1 MISEDN
7 GFFYRGLFQYNKNTK
22 DYFQNPVLA
31 ICLTCEAE
39 KLPLFVTVE
48 MTLEKLI
55 GNASVHRTPVTAQV
69 CMTQSRQWFYLR
81 KEDFSLP
88 LSRAREYRFV
98 RLVRVYEKQKGKQ
111 EQQEQQKRTGDA
123 EGFAKANSVE
133 EISIEAMS
141 FQKSDGVSIS
151 TPVCAKWAKPG
162 VTIEYLVTV
171 ENECR
176 TPVMVHLSAEDD
188 GWKELKPQ
196 IKEVVDGWLHLDASE
211 RKTVTVSIL
220 MTDTLALGGS
230 ECFPI
235 HAKWK
240 AIGNTDE
247 KNEGDSTITLYAL
260 RELPHPC
267 VIFDPDLLTEIRQ
280 KISRADW
287 AKTAYEKAYKAA
299 EEWSYPSIDFNN
311 DYLFDTAH
319 AHYARDCAIVYQISG
334 EIRFAKKV
342 ASFLRE
348 WSSPDGYRR
357 LPRAGNQELVHDGE
371 FFKSVACAYDLIY
384 DWEGWTNEDRNNIEQ
399 TMRFYMEYMDSEICS
414 GEASNWLLAEI
425 AGAVYSAAVLGDK
438 ERMERFLYGPGGAA
452 DQLAKGVL
460 DDGWWYEASIGYN
473 LMCAGLMSELSV
485 AAAHFGMNF
494 KDIQVTPAY
503 RRTNCVAE
511 ARFDG
516 LSNDIWGENKKN
528 YRSIEMLWDSLIPFY
543 DYRGVVMG
551 INDSAEQKSNA
562 QTKAFYK
569 LDYELAY
576 RLYKKSEYAY
586 MISRLGDDERNVLF
600 GEETRPAYKLDELP
614 YEKSCYAQNAGSVVL
629 RSHKK
634 DRPIREQIQV
644 GLKYGS
650 HGGAHG
656 HYDRASMNGLMRYGR
671 SLTNPENIW
680 YSYHTFMYKFYCQTS
695 INHNMVTVDL
705 KQQEA
710 APPKQL
716 LFYAGDAIQV
726 FGVENN
732 SRWSYPP
739 YGGWPVG
746 EQKTIEERQWM
757 EGRSFPI
764 PENHPEYAVRSGFT
778 EPVITRRVTVL
789 TDDYVVNFDY
799 AKSSQPETI
808 HDFQCIYH
816 LQGLTKMDEALSLVR
831 HTEQLSEDPL
841 SSAQFIT
848 DCNWYTENQ
857 TKCGTEDRTKNNTEN
872 GTAVKFQF
880 HTEYDEKHN
889 NYWKFDWKWQNRTAY
904 NEYGTL
910 DTDLYFVPMKQE
922 DRPDLSEMFDEDAS
936 SNKRSHMQFAIACP
950 PEFALVNKRLYWKVC
965 ALMEKDTDK
974 IQETVCENENEATAS
989 AEQCASEQEIVLAE
1003 GKFGTWILGKE
1014 TVDVALDGVKK
1025 LYLKVFTE
1033 DGRQG
1038 DLYEYESL
1046 KTIFWGDPVIETTD
1060 HQKLAMAD
1068 LTYTCENTDEGCG
1081 IGKDY
1086 EGGRVTI
1093 QAEEFA
1099 KAIPAEPK
1107 DKRKWGIITLDLDGL
1122 NATRFHAVIGGDYPV
1137 GDESGKRRTV
1147 FQQQTGTSACFASV
1161 IEPHEGDA
1169 MIQSVQYAGPWSIKV
1184 TFADGREQIVS
1195 VQGIENMEESD
1206 QAKSSVR
1213 VLFAEYQNGT
1223 LIRKEETDYKNG
1235 SL

>member
-1 MISEDN
+1 MILDDN

-22 DYFQNPVLA
+22 DYFHNPVLA
-31 ICLTCEAE
+31 VCLTCEAE

-48 MTLEKLI
+48 MAIEKLI
-55 GNASVHRTPVTAQV
+55 GNASVHRTLVTAQV
-69 CMTQSRQWFYLR
+69 CMTKSRQWFYLR

-88 LSRAREYRFV
+88 LSRSREYRFV
-98 RLVRVYEKQKGKQ
+98 RQIRIYAKQNGQQAVAEECASLLFDESKVARNISDEKKCNNVL
-111 EQQEQQKRTGDA
+111 
-123 EGFAKANSVE
+123 FVE
-133 EISIEAMS
+133 TLS

-151 TPVCAKWAKPG
+151 TPVCSKWTKPG
-162 VTIEYLVTV
+162 ETIEYSVTV

-176 TPVMVHLSAEDD
+176 TPVIVHLSAEDD

-196 IKEVVDGWLHLDASE
+196 IKIADGSESGIQISDSDGGWLHLETSE
-211 RKTVTVSIL
+211 SKNVTVTIS
-220 MTDTLALGGS
+220 MTDTLAPGGC
-230 ECFPI
+230 EKFPI

-240 AIGNTDE
+240 VIGNTDE
-247 KNEGDSTITLYAL
+247 KNEGDSIITLYAM
-260 RELPHPC
+260 RKLPHPC
-267 VIFDPDLLTEIRQ
+267 VIFDDDLLNEIRQ
-280 KISRADW
+280 KIGHADW
-287 AKTAYEKAYKAA
+287 AKAAYEKAYKAS

-311 DYLFDTAH
+311 DYLFDTSH
-319 AHYARDCAIVYQISG
+319 AHHARDCAIIYQISG
-334 EIRFAKKV
+334 EIRFAQKT
-342 ASFLRE
+342 AAFLRE
-348 WSSPDGYRR
+348 WSAPDGYRR
-357 LPRAGNQELVHDGE
+357 LPRAGNKELVHDGE
-371 FFKSVACAYDLIY
+371 FFKSAACAYDLIY
-384 DWEGWTNEDRNNIEQ
+384 DWDGWTEKDRENIEQ
-399 TMRFYMEYMDSEICS
+399 TMRFYMEYIDAEICS

-425 AGAVYSAAVLGDK
+425 AGAVYSAAVLGDR

-452 DQLAKGVL
+452 DELAKGVF
-460 DDGWWYEASIGYN
+460 DDGWWHEASIGYN
-473 LMCAGLMSELSV
+473 LMCAGLMSEISV
-485 AAAHFGMNF
+485 VASHFGMNF
-494 KDIQVTPAY
+494 KDIKVTPAY

-516 LSNDIWGENKKN
+516 LSNDIWGENTKN

-576 RLYKKSEYAY
+576 RLYKKPEYAY

-600 GEETRPAYKLDELP
+600 GEEVRPTYELDELP

-716 LFYAGDAIQV
+716 LFYTGDAMQA

-746 EQKTIEERQWM
+746 KQKTIEERQWM

-764 PENHPEYAVRSGFT
+764 PEKHPEYAVRSGFT

-799 AKSSQPETI
+799 AKSSQPEI
-808 HDFQCIYH
+808 NHDFQCIYH
-816 LQGLTKMDEALSLVR
+816 LQGLTKVDDVLSIER
-831 HTEQLSEDPL
+831 HTAQLSDDPL
-841 SSAQFIT
+841 GSAQFIT
-848 DCNWYTENQ
+848 DCDWYE
-857 TKCGTEDRTKNNTEN
+857 KNNEVN
-872 GTAVKFQF
+872 KGSQAVDGIKDKAAIKFQF
-880 HTEYDEKHN
+880 HTEYAEKKN
-889 NYWKFDWKWQNRTAY
+889 NFWRYDWKWQNRTAY
-904 NEYGTL
+904 NEYGIL
-910 DTDLYFVPMKQE
+910 DTDLYFVPMKQ
-922 DRPDLSEMFDEDAS
+922 DDS
-936 SNKRSHMQFAIACP
+936 MQFAVACP

-965 ALMEKDTDK
+965 AVMEKDK
-974 IQETVCENENEATAS
+974 AS
-989 AEQCASEQEIVLAE
+989 GEQEVVLAE
-1003 GKFGTWILGKE
+1003 GKFGAWILGKE

-1046 KTIFWGDPVIETTD
+1046 KTIFWGNPVIETKNKK
-1060 HQKLAMAD
+1060 KLDMSE
-1068 LTYTCENTDEGCG
+1068 LVYVCENTDEGCG
-1081 IGKDY
+1081 VGKDY

-1093 QAEEFA
+1093 QAEEFD
-1099 KAIPAEPK
+1099 KAIPAEPR
-1107 DKRKWGIITLDLDGL
+1107 DKRKWGIITLDLEGL
-1122 NATRFHAVIGGDYPV
+1122 NAKRFHAVIGGDYPV
-1137 GDESGKRRTV
+1137 GDESEKRRTV
-1147 FQQQTGTSACFASV
+1147 FQQQTGNNACFASV

-1169 MIQSVQYAGPWSIKV
+1169 MVQSVQYAGPWSIKV
-1184 TFADGREQIVS
+1184 TLVDGREQIVS
-1195 VQGIENMEESD
+1195 VKEIENTQESD
-1206 QAKSSVR
+1206 TTKNSVR
-1213 VLFAEYQNGT
+1213 ILLEEYQKGI
-1223 LIRKEETDYKNG
+1223 LIRSEETAR
-1235 SL
+1235 

>member
-1 MISEDN
+1 M
-7 GFFYRGLFQYNKNTK
+7 
-22 DYFQNPVLA
+22 
-31 ICLTCEAE
+31 
-39 KLPLFVTVE
+39 
-48 MTLEKLI
+48 
-55 GNASVHRTPVTAQV
+55 
-69 CMTQSRQWFYLR
+69 R
-81 KEDFSLP
+81 K
-88 LSRAREYRFV
+88 
-98 RLVRVYEKQKGKQ
+98 
-111 EQQEQQKRTGDA
+111 
-123 EGFAKANSVE
+123 
-133 EISIEAMS
+133 
-141 FQKSDGVSIS
+141 
-151 TPVCAKWAKPG
+151 
-162 VTIEYLVTV
+162 
-171 ENECR
+171 
-176 TPVMVHLSAEDD
+176 
-188 GWKELKPQ
+188 
-196 IKEVVDGWLHLDASE
+196 
-211 RKTVTVSIL
+211 
-220 MTDTLALGGS
+220 
-230 ECFPI
+230 
-235 HAKWK
+235 
-240 AIGNTDE
+240 
-247 KNEGDSTITLYAL
+247 
-260 RELPHPC
+260 LPHPC
-267 VIFDPDLLTEIRQ
+267 VIFDDDLLNEIRQ

-287 AKTAYEKAYKAA
+287 AKAAYEKAYKAS
-299 EEWSYPSIDFNN
+299 EEWSYPSIDFNK
-311 DYLFDTAH
+311 DYLFDTSH
-319 AHYARDCAIVYQISG
+319 AHHARDCAIIYQISG
-334 EIRFAKKV
+334 EIRFAQKT
-342 ASFLRE
+342 AAFLRE
-348 WSSPDGYRR
+348 WSAPDGYRR

-371 FFKSVACAYDLIY
+371 FFKSAACAYDLIY
-384 DWEGWTNEDRNNIEQ
+384 DWDGWTEKDRENIEQ
-399 TMRFYMEYMDSEICS
+399 TMRFYMEYIDAEICS

-425 AGAVYSAAVLGDK
+425 AGAVYSAAALGDK

-452 DQLAKGVL
+452 DELAKGVL

-473 LMCAGLMSELSV
+473 LMCAGLMSEISV
-485 AAAHFGMNF
+485 VALHFGMNF
-494 KDIQVTPAY
+494 KDIKVTPAY

-516 LSNDIWGENKKN
+516 LSNDIWGENTKN
-528 YRSIEMLWDSLIPFY
+528 YRSIEMLWDSLITFY

-576 RLYKKSEYAY
+576 RLYKKPEYAY

-600 GEETRPAYKLDELP
+600 GEEVRPTYELDELP

-695 INHNMVTVDL
+695 ITHNMVTVDL

-710 APPKQL
+710 AQPKQL
-716 LFYAGDAIQV
+716 LFYTGDAMQA

-746 EQKTIEERQWM
+746 KQKTIEERQWM

-764 PENHPEYAVRSGFT
+764 PEKHPEYAVRSGFT

-799 AKSSQPETI
+799 AKSSQPEI
-808 HDFQCIYH
+808 NHDFQCIYH
-816 LQGLTKMDEALSLVR
+816 LQGLKKVDDALSIER
-831 HTEQLSEDPL
+831 HTAQLSDDPL
-841 SSAQFIT
+841 GSAQFIT
-848 DCNWYTENQ
+848 DCDWYE
-857 TKCGTEDRTKNNTEN
+857 TKNGVKE
-872 GTAVKFQF
+872 GSQAVDGIKDKAAIKFQF
-880 HTEYDEKHN
+880 HTEYAEKKN
-889 NYWKFDWKWQNRTAY
+889 NFWRYDWKWQNRTAY

-910 DTDLYFVPMKQE
+910 DTDLYFVSMKQ
-922 DRPDLSEMFDEDAS
+922 DDS
-936 SNKRSHMQFAIACP
+936 MQFAIACP

-965 ALMEKDTDK
+965 AVMEKDK
-974 IQETVCENENEATAS
+974 AS
-989 AEQCASEQEIVLAE
+989 GEQEVVLEE
-1003 GKFGTWILGKE
+1003 GKFGAWILGKE

-1068 LTYTCENTDEGCG
+1068 LAYTCENTDEGCG
-1081 IGKDY
+1081 VGKDY

-1093 QAEEFA
+1093 QAEEFD
-1099 KAIPAEPK
+1099 KAIPAEPR
-1107 DKRKWGIITLDLDGL
+1107 DKKKWGVITLDLEGL
-1122 NATRFHAVIGGDYPV
+1122 NAARFHVVIGGDYPV

-1169 MIQSVQYAGPWSIKV
+1169 MVQSVQYAGAWSIKV
-1184 TFADGREQIVS
+1184 TLADGREQIIS
-1195 VQGIENMEESD
+1195 VKGIENTQESD
-1206 QAKSSVR
+1206 TTNNSVR
-1213 VLFAEYQNGT
+1213 ILLEEYQEGT
-1223 LIRKEETDYKNG
+1223 LIRSEETAR
-1235 SL
+1235 

>member
-1 MISEDN
+1 MISCDN

-22 DYFQNPVLA
+22 DYFSNPVLA
-31 ICLTCEAE
+31 VCLTCEAE
-39 KLPLFVTVE
+39 KLPLFVNVE

-55 GNASVHRTPVTAQV
+55 GNASVHHIPVTAQV

-88 LSRAREYRFV
+88 ISRSREYRFV
-98 RLVRVYEKQKGKQ
+98 RQIRIYAKQDGQQTIAEECACVLFDESKSTINISDEKKCNNVL
-111 EQQEQQKRTGDA
+111 
-123 EGFAKANSVE
+123 FVE
-133 EISIEAMS
+133 ALS

-151 TPVCAKWAKPG
+151 TPVCSKWTKPDEMISY
-162 VTIEYLVTV
+162 VVTV
-171 ENECR
+171 KNECR

-196 IKEVVDGWLHLDASE
+196 ISDSDCGWLHLEVSE
-211 RKTVTVSIL
+211 SKNVTVTIS
-220 MTDTLALGGS
+220 MTDTLAPGGC
-230 ECFPI
+230 EKFPI

-240 AIGNTDE
+240 VIGNTDE
-247 KNEGDSTITLYAL
+247 KNEGDSTITLYVM
-260 RELPHPC
+260 RKLPHPC
-267 VIFDPDLLTEIRQ
+267 VIFDNDILNEIRQ
-280 KISRADW
+280 KIGHADW
-287 AKTAYEKAYKAA
+287 AKAAYEKAYKAS

-311 DYLFDTAH
+311 DYLFDTSH
-319 AHYARDCAIVYQISG
+319 AHHARDCAIIYQISG
-334 EIRFAKKV
+334 EIRFAQKT
-342 ASFLRE
+342 AAFLRE
-348 WSSPDGYRR
+348 WSAPDGYRR
-357 LPRAGNQELVHDGE
+357 LPRVGNQELVHDGE
-371 FFKSVACAYDLIY
+371 FFKSAACAYDLIY
-384 DWEGWTNEDRNNIEQ
+384 DWDGWTEKDRENIEQ
-399 TMRFYMEYMDSEICS
+399 TMRFYMEYIDAEICS

-452 DQLAKGVL
+452 DELAKGVL

-485 AAAHFGMNF
+485 AASHFGMNF
-494 KDIQVTPAY
+494 KDIKVAPAY

-511 ARFDG
+511 ARLDG
-516 LSNDIWGENKKN
+516 LSNDIWGENEKN

-576 RLYKKSEYAY
+576 RLYKKPEYAY

-600 GEETRPAYKLDELP
+600 GEEMRPAYELDELP

-716 LFYAGDAIQV
+716 LFYAGDAMQA

-746 EQKTIEERQWM
+746 KQKTIEERQWM

-764 PENHPEYAVRSGFT
+764 PEKHPEYAVRSGFT

-799 AKSSQPETI
+799 AKSSQPEI
-808 HDFQCIYH
+808 NHDFQCIYH
-816 LQGLTKMDEALSLVR
+816 LQGLTKVDDALSIER
-831 HTEQLSEDPL
+831 HTAQLSDDPL
-841 SSAQFIT
+841 GSAQFIT
-848 DCNWYTENQ
+848 DCDWYE
-857 TKCGTEDRTKNNTEN
+857 KNNEVN
-872 GTAVKFQF
+872 KGSQAVDGIKDKAAVKFQF
-880 HTEYDEKHN
+880 HTEYAEKKN
-889 NYWKFDWKWQNRTAY
+889 NFWRYDWKWQNRTAY

-910 DTDLYFVPMKQE
+910 DTDLYFVPMNQ
-922 DRPDLSEMFDEDAS
+922 DDS
-936 SNKRSHMQFAIACP
+936 MQFAVACP

-965 ALMEKDTDK
+965 AVMKKDK
-974 IQETVCENENEATAS
+974 AS
-989 AEQCASEQEIVLAE
+989 GEPEVVLAE
-1003 GKFGTWILGKE
+1003 GKFGAWILGKE

-1033 DGRQG
+1033 DGCQG

-1046 KTIFWGDPVIETTD
+1046 KTIFWGDPVIETAD
-1060 HQKLAMAD
+1060 HQKLAVAD
-1068 LTYTCENTDEGCG
+1068 LAYLCENTDEGCG
-1081 IGKDY
+1081 VGKDY

-1093 QAEEFA
+1093 QAEAFD

-1107 DKRKWGIITLDLDGL
+1107 DKRKWGIITLDLEGL
-1122 NATRFHAVIGGDYPV
+1122 NATNFHAVIGGEYPV
-1137 GDESGKRRTV
+1137 GDESGKRRTI

-1169 MIQSVQYAGPWSIKV
+1169 MVQSVQYAGPWSIKV
-1184 TFADGREQIVS
+1184 TLADGREQIIS
-1195 VQGIENMEESD
+1195 VKGIENAQESD
-1206 QAKSSVR
+1206 MTKNSVQI
-1213 VLFAEYQNGT
+1213 LLEEYQKGT
-1223 LIRKEETDYKNG
+1223 LIRSEETA
-1235 SL
+1235 

>member
-1 MISEDN
+1 MISWKAYQRKESLGEIVFRKNDQSADCLTSKN
-7 GFFYRGLFQYNKNTK
+7 GFFYNGLFQYNENTE
-22 DYFQNPVLA
+22 DYFHNSVLA
-31 ICLTCEAE
+31 VCLEGKKE
-39 KLPLFVTVE
+39 KLPLFVQVE
-48 MTLEKLI
+48 LTLEKLV
-55 GNASVHRTPVTAQV
+55 GNSDVHCIPVTASV
-69 CMTQSRQWFYLR
+69 CMTQRIQWFYLR
-81 KEDFSLP
+81 KEDFLLP

-98 RLVRVYEKQKGKQ
+98 RQIRFSTEKEKVCCDKIALSN
-111 EQQEQQKRTGDA
+111 EIE
-123 EGFAKANSVE
+123 FSVKE
-133 EISIEAMS
+133 LY
-141 FQKSDGVSIS
+141 FQKSDGVRLS
-151 TPVCAKWAKPG
+151 TPVCSKWCESGEVLSYP
-162 VTIEYLVTV
+162 IDV
-171 ENECR
+171 ENESR
-176 TPVMVHLSAEDD
+176 QPVMVHLFAEDD
-188 GWKELKPQ
+188 GWKELSPRFQKIQ
-196 IKEVVDGWLHLDASE
+196 LQNLESQCLGKDCWLSLKENEAA
-211 RKTVTVSIL
+211 TVLVTIPMS
-220 MTDTLALGGS
+220 DTLAPGGS
-230 ECFPI
+230 EKFHI
-235 HAKWK
+235 HANWSSCESGSEFGTESKT
-240 AIGNTDE
+240 AMPF
-247 KNEGDSTITLYAL
+247 TLYAL
-260 RELPHPC
+260 RKLSHPC
-267 VIFDPDLLTEIRQ
+267 VIFDKALLEQIRK
-280 KISRADW
+280 KIQHANW
-287 AKTAYEKAYKAA
+287 AKSAYDKAYAAA
-299 EEWSYPSIDFNN
+299 EEWTYPSIDKKN

-319 AHYARDCAIVYQISG
+319 AHHARDCAIVYQISG
-334 EIRFAKKV
+334 EIRFAEKV
-342 ASFLRE
+342 AAFLRE
-348 WSSPDGYRR
+348 WGSLDGYRR

-371 FFKSVACAYDLIY
+371 FFKSAATAYDLIY
-384 DWEGWTNEDRNNIEQ
+384 DWAGWTAIDQENIEA
-399 TMRFYMEYMDSEICS
+399 TMRFYMEYIDAEICS

-425 AGAVYSAAVLGDK
+425 AGAVYCAAVLGDK
-438 ERMERFLYGPGGAA
+438 ERMERFLYGPGGAS

-473 LMCAGLMSELSV
+473 LMCAGLMSELAL

-494 KDIQVTPAY
+494 KDIRVSPAY
-503 RRTNCVAE
+503 RRTNCVE
-511 ARFDG
+511 GARFDG
-516 LSNDIWGENKKN
+516 LSNDIWGENTKN

-576 RLYKKSEYAY
+576 RLYKKPEYAY

-600 GEETRPAYKLDELP
+600 GEEMRPAYELDELP

-680 YSYHTFMYKFYCQTS
+680 YSYHTFMYKFYCQMS

-710 APPKQL
+710 ALPKQL
-716 LFYAGDAIQV
+716 LFYAGDAMQA

-746 EQKTIEERQWM
+746 KQKTIEERQWM

-764 PENHPEYAVRSGFT
+764 PEKHPEYAVRSGFT
-778 EPVITRRVTVL
+778 EPVITRRVTIL

-799 AKSSQPETI
+799 AKSSQPEI
-808 HDFQCIYH
+808 NHDFQCIYH
-816 LQGLTKMDEALSLVR
+816 LQGLTKVDDALSIER
-831 HTEQLSEDPL
+831 HTAQLSDDPL
-841 SSAQFIT
+841 GSAQFIT
-848 DCNWYTENQ
+848 DCDWYE
-857 TKCGTEDRTKNNTEN
+857 TKNVVNE
-872 GTAVKFQF
+872 GSQAVDGIKDKAAVKFQF
-880 HTEYDEKHN
+880 HTEYAEKKN
-889 NYWKFDWKWQNRTAY
+889 NFWRYDWKWQNRTAY

-910 DTDLYFVPMKQE
+910 DTDLYFVPMKQ
-922 DRPDLSEMFDEDAS
+922 DDS
-936 SNKRSHMQFAIACP
+936 MQFVVACP

-965 ALMEKDTDK
+965 AVMEKDK
-974 IQETVCENENEATAS
+974 AS
-989 AEQCASEQEIVLAE
+989 GEQEVVLAE
-1003 GKFGTWILGKE
+1003 GKFGAWILGKE
-1014 TVDVALDGVKK
+1014 TVDVELDGVKK

-1046 KTIFWGDPVIETTD
+1046 KTIFWGDPVIETAD

-1068 LTYTCENTDEGCG
+1068 LAYLCENTDEGCG
-1081 IGKDY
+1081 VGKDY

-1093 QAEEFA
+1093 QAEAFD

-1107 DKRKWGIITLDLDGL
+1107 DKRKWGIITLDLEGL
-1122 NATRFHAVIGGDYPV
+1122 NATNFHAVIGGDYPV
-1137 GDESGKRRTV
+1137 GDESGKRRTI

-1169 MIQSVQYAGPWSIKV
+1169 MVQSVQYAGPWSIKV
-1184 TFADGREQIVS
+1184 TLADGREQIIS
-1195 VQGIENMEESD
+1195 VKGIENTQESD
-1206 QAKSSVR
+1206 TTKNNVR
-1213 VLFAEYQNGT
+1213 ILLEEYQKGT
-1223 LIRKEETDYKNG
+1223 LIRSEETAG
-1235 SL
+1235 

>member
-22 DYFQNPVLA
+22 DYFHNPVLA
-31 ICLTCEAE
+31 VCLTCEEE

-55 GNASVHRTPVTAQV
+55 GNASVHRTLVTAQV

-98 RLVRVYEKQKGKQ
+98 RQVRVYEKQKGKQ
-111 EQQEQQKRTGDA
+111 EQQEQQKRTEEA
-123 EGFAKANSVE
+123 EGFAKANSVEEISIE

-162 VTIEYLVTV
+162 ETIEYSVAV
-171 ENECR
+171 ENERR

-196 IKEVVDGWLHLDASE
+196 IEVADSTDGQESRMQNVNFDGWLHLDASE

-240 AIGNTDE
+240 VIGNTDE

-267 VIFDPDLLTEIRQ
+267 VIFDQDLLEEIRR

-299 EEWSYPSIDFNN
+299 EEWSYPSIDLNN

-319 AHYARDCAIVYQISG
+319 AHHARDCAIVYQISG
-334 EIRFAKKV
+334 ETRFAEKV

-348 WSSPDGYRR
+348 WSAPDGYRR

-371 FFKSVACAYDLIY
+371 FFKSAACAYDLIY
-384 DWEGWTNEDRNNIEQ
+384 DWAGWTDEDRNNIEQ

-516 LSNDIWGENKKN
+516 LSNDIWGENEKN
-528 YRSIEMLWDSLIPFY
+528 YRSIEMLWDSLVPFY

-576 RLYKKSEYAY
+576 RLYKKPEYAY

-600 GEETRPAYKLDELP
+600 GEETRPVYELDELP

-671 SLTNPENIW
+671 SLTNPENVW

-716 LFYAGDAIQV
+716 LFYAGDAIQA
-726 FGVENN
+726 FAVENN

-764 PENHPEYAVRSGFT
+764 SKEHPEYAVRSGFT

-799 AKSSQPETI
+799 AKSSQPEAV

-816 LQGLTKMDEALSLVR
+816 LQGLTKMDDALSLVR
-831 HTEQLSEDPL
+831 HTAQLSEDPL

-848 DCNWYTENQ
+848 DCDWYTENQ
-857 TKCGTEDRTKNNTEN
+857 TKCGVEN
-872 GTAVKFQF
+872 GTENSSAVKFRF

-910 DTDLYFVPMKQE
+910 DTDLYFVPMKQ
-922 DRPDLSEMFDEDAS
+922 DGD
-936 SNKRSHMQFAIACP
+936 MQFAVACP

-965 ALMEKDTDK
+965 ALMENGEDQV
-974 IQETVCENENEATAS
+974 QEVT
-989 AEQCASEQEIVLAE
+989 LAE
-1003 GKFGTWILGKE
+1003 GKFGAWILGKE

-1033 DGRQG
+1033 DGLQG

-1081 IGKDY
+1081 IGTDY

-1107 DKRKWGIITLDLDGL
+1107 DKSKWGIIALDLDGL

-1184 TFADGREQIVS
+1184 TLADGREQIVS
-1195 VQGIENMEESD
+1195 VQGIENMKESASTKND
-1206 QAKSSVR
+1206 TQIRNNTQIKSSVR
-1213 VLFAEYQNGT
+1213 VLLEEYQNGT

>member
-1 MISEDN
+1 MILDDN

-22 DYFQNPVLA
+22 DYFHNPVLA
-31 ICLTCEAE
+31 VCLTCEAE

-48 MTLEKLI
+48 MAIEKLI
-55 GNASVHRTPVTAQV
+55 GNASVHRTLVTAQV
-69 CMTQSRQWFYLR
+69 CMTKSRQWFYLR

-88 LSRAREYRFV
+88 LSRSREYRFV
-98 RLVRVYEKQKGKQ
+98 RQIRIYAKQNGQQAVAEECASLLFDESKVARNISDEKKCNNVL
-111 EQQEQQKRTGDA
+111 
-123 EGFAKANSVE
+123 FVE
-133 EISIEAMS
+133 TLS

-151 TPVCAKWAKPG
+151 TPVCSKWTKPG
-162 VTIEYLVTV
+162 ETIEYSVTV

-176 TPVMVHLSAEDD
+176 TPVIVHLSAEDD

-196 IKEVVDGWLHLDASE
+196 IKIADGSESGIQISDSDGGWLHLETSE
-211 RKTVTVSIL
+211 SKNVTVTIS
-220 MTDTLALGGS
+220 MTDTLAPGGC
-230 ECFPI
+230 EKFPI

-240 AIGNTDE
+240 VIGNTDE
-247 KNEGDSTITLYAL
+247 KNEGDSIITLYAM
-260 RELPHPC
+260 RKLPHPC
-267 VIFDPDLLTEIRQ
+267 VIFDDDLLNEIRQ
-280 KISRADW
+280 KIGHADW
-287 AKTAYEKAYKAA
+287 AKAAYEKAYKAS

-311 DYLFDTAH
+311 DYLFDTSH
-319 AHYARDCAIVYQISG
+319 AHHARDCAIIYQISG
-334 EIRFAKKV
+334 EIRFAQKT
-342 ASFLRE
+342 AAFLRE
-348 WSSPDGYRR
+348 WSAPDGYRR

-371 FFKSVACAYDLIY
+371 FFKSAACAYDLIY
-384 DWEGWTNEDRNNIEQ
+384 DWDGWTEKDRENIEQ
-399 TMRFYMEYMDSEICS
+399 TMRFYMEYIDAEICS

-425 AGAVYSAAVLGDK
+425 AGAVYSAAVLGDR

-452 DQLAKGVL
+452 DELAKGVF
-460 DDGWWYEASIGYN
+460 DDGWWHEASIGYN
-473 LMCAGLMSELSV
+473 LMCAGLMSEISV
-485 AAAHFGMNF
+485 VASHFGMNF
-494 KDIQVTPAY
+494 KDIKVTPAY

-516 LSNDIWGENKKN
+516 LSNDIWGENTKN

-576 RLYKKSEYAY
+576 RLYKKPEYAY

-600 GEETRPAYKLDELP
+600 GEEVRHTYELEELP

-716 LFYAGDAIQV
+716 LFYTGDAMQA

-746 EQKTIEERQWM
+746 KQKTIEERQWM

-764 PENHPEYAVRSGFT
+764 PEKHPEYAVRSGFT

-799 AKSSQPETI
+799 AKSSQPEI
-808 HDFQCIYH
+808 NHDFQCIYH
-816 LQGLTKMDEALSLVR
+816 LQGLTKVDDVLSIER
-831 HTEQLSEDPL
+831 HTAQLSDDPL
-841 SSAQFIT
+841 GSAQFIT
-848 DCNWYTENQ
+848 DCDWYE
-857 TKCGTEDRTKNNTEN
+857 KNNEVN
-872 GTAVKFQF
+872 KGSQAVDGIKDKAAIKFQF
-880 HTEYDEKHN
+880 HTEYAEKKN
-889 NYWKFDWKWQNRTAY
+889 NFWRYDWKWQNRTAY
-904 NEYGTL
+904 NEYGIL
-910 DTDLYFVPMKQE
+910 DTDLYFVPMKQ
-922 DRPDLSEMFDEDAS
+922 DDS
-936 SNKRSHMQFAIACP
+936 MQFAVACP

-965 ALMEKDTDK
+965 AVMEKDK
-974 IQETVCENENEATAS
+974 AS
-989 AEQCASEQEIVLAE
+989 GEQEVVLAE
-1003 GKFGTWILGKE
+1003 GKFGAWILGKE

-1046 KTIFWGDPVIETTD
+1046 KTIFWGNPVIETKNKK
-1060 HQKLAMAD
+1060 KLDMSE
-1068 LTYTCENTDEGCG
+1068 LVYVCENTDEGCG
-1081 IGKDY
+1081 VGKDY

-1093 QAEEFA
+1093 QAEEFD
-1099 KAIPAEPK
+1099 KAIPAEPR
-1107 DKRKWGIITLDLDGL
+1107 DKRKWGIITLDLEGL
-1122 NATRFHAVIGGDYPV
+1122 NAKRFHAVIGGDYPV
-1137 GDESGKRRTV
+1137 GDESEKRRTV
-1147 FQQQTGTSACFASV
+1147 FQQQTGNNACFASV

-1169 MIQSVQYAGPWSIKV
+1169 MVQSVQYAGPWSIKV
-1184 TFADGREQIVS
+1184 TLVDGREQIVS
-1195 VQGIENMEESD
+1195 VKGIENTQESD
-1206 QAKSSVR
+1206 ITKNSVR
-1213 VLFAEYQNGT
+1213 ILLEEYQKGI
-1223 LIRKEETDYKNG
+1223 LIRSEETAR
-1235 SL
+1235 

>member
-22 DYFQNPVLA
+22 DYFHNPVLA
-31 ICLTCEAE
+31 ICLTCEEE
-39 KLPLFVTVE
+39 KLPVFVTVE

-98 RLVRVYEKQKGKQ
+98 RQVRVYEKQKGQQK
-111 EQQEQQKRTGDA
+111 QQEQQKRIEKA
-123 EGFAKANSVE
+123 EGFAKGISVE
-133 EISIEAMS
+133 EIS

-151 TPVCAKWAKPG
+151 TPVCAKWAKSG
-162 VTIEYLVTV
+162 ETIAYSVTV

-196 IKEVVDGWLHLDASE
+196 IKEVVDGWLHLEPSE
-211 RKTVTVSIL
+211 CKTVTVSIL

-260 RELPHPC
+260 RKLPHPC
-267 VIFDPDLLTEIRQ
+267 VIFDQDLLTEIRQ

-287 AKTAYEKAYKAA
+287 AKIAYEKAYKAA
-299 EEWSYPSIDFNN
+299 EEWSYPSIDLNN

-319 AHYARDCAIVYQISG
+319 AHHARDCAIVYQISG
-334 EIRFAKKV
+334 ETRFAEKV

-348 WSSPDGYRR
+348 WSAPDGYRR

-371 FFKSVACAYDLIY
+371 FFKSAACAYDLIY
-384 DWEGWTNEDRNNIEQ
+384 DWEGWTDEDRNNIEQ

-516 LSNDIWGENKKN
+516 LSNDIWGENEKN
-528 YRSIEMLWDSLIPFY
+528 YRSIEMLWDSLVPFY

-576 RLYKKSEYAY
+576 RLYKKPEYAY

-600 GEETRPAYKLDELP
+600 GEETRPVYELEELP

-716 LFYAGDAIQV
+716 LFYAGDAIQA
-726 FGVENN
+726 FAVENN

-799 AKSSQPETI
+799 AKSSQPEAV

-816 LQGLTKMDEALSLVR
+816 LQGLTKTDEALSLVR
-831 HTEQLSEDPL
+831 HTEQLSDDPL

-848 DCNWYTENQ
+848 DCDWYIENQ
-857 TKCGTEDRTKNNTEN
+857 TKCGVENGTEN
-872 GTAVKFQF
+872 STAVKFQF

-910 DTDLYFVPMKQE
+910 DTDLYFVPMKQ
-922 DRPDLSEMFDEDAS
+922 DGD
-936 SNKRSHMQFAIACP
+936 MQFAVACP

-974 IQETVCENENEATAS
+974 IQETVCEKENEAPAS
-989 AEQCASEQEIVLAE
+989 AEQSANEQEVVLAE
-1003 GKFGTWILGKE
+1003 GKFGAWILGKE

-1033 DGRQG
+1033 DGLQG

-1046 KTIFWGDPVIETTD
+1046 KTIFWGDPVIETVD
-1060 HQKLAMAD
+1060 HQKLAMSD
-1068 LTYTCENTDEGCG
+1068 LAYTCENTDEGCG

-1107 DKRKWGIITLDLDGL
+1107 DKTKWGIITLDLDGL

-1184 TFADGREQIVS
+1184 TLADGREQIVS
-1195 VQGIENMEESD
+1195 VQGIENN
-1206 QAKSSVR
+1206 VR
-1213 VLFAEYQNGT
+1213 VLLAEYQNGT

>member
-1 MISEDN
+1 MISDDN
-7 GFFYRGLFQYNKNTK
+7 DFFYRGLFQYNKNTK
-22 DYFQNPVLA
+22 DYFHNPVLA
-31 ICLTCEAE
+31 VCLTCEAE

-55 GNASVHRTPVTAQV
+55 GNASVHHIPVTAQV

-88 LSRAREYRFV
+88 LSRSREYRFV
-98 RLVRVYEKQKGKQ
+98 RQIRIYAKQDGQQTIAEECACVLFDESKSTINISDEKKCNNVL
-111 EQQEQQKRTGDA
+111 
-123 EGFAKANSVE
+123 FVE
-133 EISIEAMS
+133 ALS
-141 FQKSDGVSIS
+141 FQKSDGISIS
-151 TPVCAKWAKPG
+151 TPVCSKWTKPG
-162 VTIEYLVTV
+162 ETIEYSVTV

-196 IKEVVDGWLHLDASE
+196 IKIADGSESGMQISDSDGGWLHLETSE
-211 RKTVTVSIL
+211 SKNVTVTIF
-220 MTDTLALGGS
+220 MTDTLAAGGC
-230 ECFPI
+230 EKFPI

-240 AIGNTDE
+240 VIGNTDE
-247 KNEGDSTITLYAL
+247 KNEGDSTITLYAM
-260 RELPHPC
+260 RKLPHPC
-267 VIFDPDLLTEIRQ
+267 VIFDDDLLNEIRQ

-287 AKTAYEKAYKAA
+287 AKAAYEKAYKAS
-299 EEWSYPSIDFNN
+299 EEWSYPSIDFNK
-311 DYLFDTAH
+311 DYLFDTSH
-319 AHYARDCAIVYQISG
+319 AHHARDCAIIYQISG
-334 EIRFAKKV
+334 EIRFAQKT
-342 ASFLRE
+342 AAFLRE
-348 WSSPDGYRR
+348 WSAPDGYRR

-371 FFKSVACAYDLIY
+371 FFKSAACAYDLIY
-384 DWEGWTNEDRNNIEQ
+384 DWDGWTEKDRENIEQ
-399 TMRFYMEYMDSEICS
+399 TMRFYMEYIDVEICS

-425 AGAVYSAAVLGDK
+425 AGAVYCAAVLGDK
-438 ERMERFLYGPGGAA
+438 ERMERFLYGPGGAS

-473 LMCAGLMSELSV
+473 LMCAGLMSELAL

-494 KDIQVTPAY
+494 KDIRVSPAY
-503 RRTNCVAE
+503 RRTNCVE
-511 ARFDG
+511 GARFDG
-516 LSNDIWGENKKN
+516 LSNDIWGENTKN
-528 YRSIEMLWDSLIPFY
+528 TRSIEMLWDSLIPFY

-551 INDSAEQKSNA
+551 INDSSEQKSNA
-562 QTKAFYK
+562 QTTAFYK

-576 RLYKKSEYAY
+576 LLYHKPEYAY

-600 GEETRPAYKLDELP
+600 GEEMRPAYELDELP

-634 DRPIREQIQV
+634 NRPIREQIQV

-716 LFYAGDAIQV
+716 LFYSGDAMQA

-746 EQKTIEERQWM
+746 KQKTIEERQWM

-799 AKSSQPETI
+799 ATSGQPEI
-808 HDFQCIYH
+808 NHDFQCIYH
-816 LQGLTKMDEALSLVR
+816 LQGLTKVDDALSIER
-831 HTEQLSEDPL
+831 HTAQLSDDPL
-841 SSAQFIT
+841 GSAQFIT
-848 DCNWYTENQ
+848 DCDWYE
-857 TKCGTEDRTKNNTEN
+857 TKNVVNE
-872 GTAVKFQF
+872 GSQAVDGIKDKAAIKFQF
-880 HTEYDEKHN
+880 HTEYAEKKN
-889 NYWKFDWKWQNRTAY
+889 NFWRYDWKWQNRTAY

-910 DTDLYFVPMKQE
+910 DTDLYFVPMKQ
-922 DRPDLSEMFDEDAS
+922 DDS
-936 SNKRSHMQFAIACP
+936 MQFVVACP

-965 ALMEKDTDK
+965 AVMEKDK
-974 IQETVCENENEATAS
+974 AS
-989 AEQCASEQEIVLAE
+989 GEQEVVLAE
-1003 GKFGTWILGKE
+1003 GKFGAWILGKE
-1014 TVDVALDGVKK
+1014 TVDVALYGVKK

-1046 KTIFWGDPVIETTD
+1046 KTIFWGDPVIETAD

-1068 LTYTCENTDEGCG
+1068 LAYLCENTDEGCG
-1081 IGKDY
+1081 VGKDY

-1093 QAEEFA
+1093 QAEAFD

-1107 DKRKWGIITLDLDGL
+1107 DKCKWGIITLDLEGL
-1122 NATRFHAVIGGDYPV
+1122 NATNFHAVIGGEYPV
-1137 GDESGKRRTV
+1137 GDESGKRRTI

-1169 MIQSVQYAGPWSIKV
+1169 MVQSVQYAGSWSIKV
-1184 TFADGREQIVS
+1184 TLADGREQIIS
-1195 VQGIENMEESD
+1195 VKGIENTQESD
-1206 QAKSSVR
+1206 TTKNNVR
-1213 VLFAEYQNGT
+1213 ILLEEYQKGT
-1223 LIRKEETDYKNG
+1223 LIRSEETAG
-1235 SL
+1235 

>member
-1 MISEDN
+1 MILDDN

-22 DYFQNPVLA
+22 DYFHNPVLA
-31 ICLTCEAE
+31 VCLTYEAE

-55 GNASVHRTPVTAQV
+55 GNASVHRTLVTAQV
-69 CMTQSRQWFYLR
+69 CMTKSRQWFYLR

-88 LSRAREYRFV
+88 LSRSREYRFV
-98 RLVRVYEKQKGKQ
+98 RQIRIYAKQDGQQTIAEECASILFDESKAAINISDEKKCNNVL
-111 EQQEQQKRTGDA
+111 
-123 EGFAKANSVE
+123 FVE
-133 EISIEAMS
+133 ALS
-141 FQKSDGVSIS
+141 FQKSDGISIS
-151 TPVCAKWAKPG
+151 TPVCSKWTKPG
-162 VTIEYLVTV
+162 ETIEYSITV

-196 IKEVVDGWLHLDASE
+196 IKIADVSESGMQISDSDGGWLHLETSE
-211 RKTVTVSIL
+211 SKNVTVTIS
-220 MTDTLALGGS
+220 MTDTLAPGGC
-230 ECFPI
+230 EKFPI

-240 AIGNTDE
+240 VIGNTDE
-247 KNEGDSTITLYAL
+247 KNEGDSTITLYAM
-260 RELPHPC
+260 RKLPHPC
-267 VIFDPDLLTEIRQ
+267 VIFDDDLLNEIRQ
-280 KISRADW
+280 KIGHADW
-287 AKTAYEKAYKAA
+287 AKAAYEKAYKAS

-311 DYLFDTAH
+311 DYLFDTSH
-319 AHYARDCAIVYQISG
+319 AHHARDCAIIYQISG
-334 EIRFAKKV
+334 ETRFAEKT

-348 WSSPDGYRR
+348 WSAPDGYRR

-371 FFKSVACAYDLIY
+371 FFKSAACAYDLIY
-384 DWEGWTNEDRNNIEQ
+384 DWDGWTEKDRENIEQ
-399 TMRFYMEYMDSEICS
+399 TMRFYMEYIDAEICS

-452 DQLAKGVL
+452 DELAKGVL

-485 AAAHFGMNF
+485 AASHFGMNF
-494 KDIQVTPAY
+494 KDIKVTPAY

-511 ARFDG
+511 ARLDG
-516 LSNDIWGENKKN
+516 LSNDIWGENTKN

-576 RLYKKSEYAY
+576 RLYKKPEYAY

-600 GEETRPAYKLDELP
+600 GEEVRPTYELDELP

-695 INHNMVTVDL
+695 ITHNMVTVDL

-716 LFYAGDAIQV
+716 LFYAGDAMQA

-746 EQKTIEERQWM
+746 KQKTIEERQWM

-764 PENHPEYAVRSGFT
+764 PEKHPEYAMRSGFT
-778 EPVITRRVTVL
+778 EPVITRRVTIL

-799 AKSSQPETI
+799 AKSSQPESN

-816 LQGLTKMDEALSLVR
+816 LQGLTKVDDALSIER
-831 HTEQLSEDPL
+831 HTAQLSDDPL
-841 SSAQFIT
+841 GSAQFIT
-848 DCNWYTENQ
+848 DCDWYETDNKRNRGSQ
-857 TKCGTEDRTKNNTEN
+857 
-872 GTAVKFQF
+872 AVDVRKDKAAIKFQF
-880 HTEYDEKHN
+880 HTEYAEKKN
-889 NYWKFDWKWQNRTAY
+889 NFWRYDWKWQNRTAY

-910 DTDLYFVPMKQE
+910 DTDLYFVPMKQ
-922 DRPDLSEMFDEDAS
+922 DD
-936 SNKRSHMQFAIACP
+936 NMQFAIACP

-965 ALMEKDTDK
+965 AVMEKDK
-974 IQETVCENENEATAS
+974 AS
-989 AEQCASEQEIVLAE
+989 GEQEVVLAE
-1003 GKFGTWILGKE
+1003 GKFGAWILGKE
-1014 TVDVALDGVKK
+1014 IVDVALDGVKK

-1038 DLYEYESL
+1038 DLYEYKSL
-1046 KTIFWGDPVIETTD
+1046 KTIFWGNPVIETKNKK
-1060 HQKLAMAD
+1060 KLDMSE
-1068 LTYTCENTDEGCG
+1068 LVYLCENTYEGRG
-1081 IGKDY
+1081 VGKDY

-1093 QAEEFA
+1093 QAEEFD

-1107 DKRKWGIITLDLDGL
+1107 DKKKWGVITLDLEGL
-1122 NATRFHAVIGGDYPV
+1122 NAARFHAVIGGDYPV

-1169 MIQSVQYAGPWSIKV
+1169 MVQSVQYAGAWSIKV
-1184 TFADGREQIVS
+1184 TLADGREQIIS
-1195 VQGIENMEESD
+1195 VKGIENTQESD
-1206 QAKSSVR
+1206 TTKNSVR
-1213 VLFAEYQNGT
+1213 ILLEEYQEGT
-1223 LIRKEETDYKNG
+1223 LIRSEETAR
-1235 SL
+1235 

>member
-1 MISEDN
+1 MISWKEYQIQENLGEIVFRKNDQSADCLTSEN
-7 GFFYRGLFQYNKNTK
+7 GFFYRGLFQYNKNTE
-22 DYFQNPVLA
+22 DYFHNPVLA
-31 ICLTCEAE
+31 VCLKCEKAR
-39 KLPLFVTVE
+39 LPLFVQVE
-48 MTLEKLI
+48 LTLEKLV
-55 GNASVHRTPVTAQV
+55 GNFDVHCIPVVAHV
-69 CMTQSRQWFYLR
+69 CMTQSVQWFYIR

-98 RLVRVYEKQKGKQ
+98 RQIRFSTEKEKVCCDKIALSN
-111 EQQEQQKRTGDA
+111 EIE
-123 EGFAKANSVE
+123 FSVKE
-133 EISIEAMS
+133 LY
-141 FQKSDGVSIS
+141 FQKSDGVSLRA
-151 TPVCAKWAKPG
+151 PVRSKMCEPG
-162 VTIEYLVTV
+162 EILSYPIEV
-171 ENECR
+171 ENESR
-176 TPVMVHLSAEDD
+176 QQVLVHLFAEDD
-188 GWKELKPQ
+188 GWKELSPRFQK
-196 IKEVVDGWLHLDASE
+196 IKLQNLESQCLGKDCWLSLKENEAA
-211 RKTVTVSIL
+211 TVLVTIPMS
-220 MTDTLALGGS
+220 DTLAPGGS
-230 ECFPI
+230 EKFHI
-235 HAKWK
+235 HANWSSCESGSEFGTESKT
-240 AIGNTDE
+240 AMPF
-247 KNEGDSTITLYAL
+247 TLYAL
-260 RELPHPC
+260 RKLSHPC
-267 VIFDPDLLTEIRQ
+267 VIFDKALLEQIRK
-280 KISRADW
+280 KIQHANW
-287 AKTAYEKAYKAA
+287 AKSAYDKAYTAA
-299 EEWSYPSIDFNN
+299 EEWTYPSIDKKN

-319 AHYARDCAIVYQISG
+319 AHHARDCAIVYQISG
-334 EIRFAKKV
+334 EIRFAEKV
-342 ASFLRE
+342 AAFLRE
-348 WSSPDGYRR
+348 WGSPDGYRR

-371 FFKSVACAYDLIY
+371 FFKSAATAYDLIY
-384 DWEGWTNEDRNNIEQ
+384 DWAGWTAIDQENIEA
-399 TMRFYMEYMDSEICS
+399 TMRFYMEYIDAEICS

-425 AGAVYSAAVLGDK
+425 AGAVYCAAVLGDK
-438 ERMERFLYGPGGAA
+438 ERMERFLYGPGGAS

-473 LMCAGLMSELSV
+473 LMCAGLMSELAL

-494 KDIQVTPAY
+494 KDIRVSPAY
-503 RRTNCVAE
+503 RRTNCVE
-511 ARFDG
+511 GARFDG
-516 LSNDIWGENKKN
+516 LSNDIWGENTKN
-528 YRSIEMLWDSLIPFY
+528 TRSIEMLWDSLIPFY

-551 INDSAEQKSNA
+551 INDSSEQKSNA
-562 QTKAFYK
+562 QTTAFYK

-576 RLYKKSEYAY
+576 LLYHKPEYAY

-600 GEETRPAYKLDELP
+600 GEEMRPAYELDELP

-634 DRPIREQIQV
+634 NRPIREQIQV

-710 APPKQL
+710 AQPKQL
-716 LFYAGDAIQV
+716 LFYSGDAMQV

-746 EQKTIEERQWM
+746 KQKTIEERQWM

-799 AKSSQPETI
+799 ATSGQPEAI

-816 LQGLTKMDEALSLVR
+816 LQGLTKVDDALSIER
-831 HTEQLSEDPL
+831 HTAQLSDDPL
-841 SSAQFIT
+841 GSAQFIT
-848 DCNWYTENQ
+848 DCDWYE
-857 TKCGTEDRTKNNTEN
+857 KNNEVN
-872 GTAVKFQF
+872 KGSQSVDGIKDKAAVKFQF
-880 HTEYDEKHN
+880 HTEYAEKKN
-889 NYWKFDWKWQNRTAY
+889 NFWRYDWKWQNRTAY

-910 DTDLYFVPMKQE
+910 DTDLYFVPMKQ
-922 DRPDLSEMFDEDAS
+922 DDS
-936 SNKRSHMQFAIACP
+936 MQFAVACP

-965 ALMEKDTDK
+965 ALMEKDK
-974 IQETVCENENEATAS
+974 AS
-989 AEQCASEQEIVLAE
+989 GEQEVVLAE
-1003 GKFGTWILGKE
+1003 GKFGAWILGKE

-1046 KTIFWGDPVIETTD
+1046 KTIFWGDPVIETAD

-1068 LTYTCENTDEGCG
+1068 LAYLCENTDEGCG
-1081 IGKDY
+1081 VGKDY

-1093 QAEEFA
+1093 QAEAFD

-1107 DKRKWGIITLDLDGL
+1107 DKRKWGIITLDLEGL
-1122 NATRFHAVIGGDYPV
+1122 NATNFHAVIGGDYPV
-1137 GDESGKRRTV
+1137 GDESGKRRTI

-1169 MIQSVQYAGPWSIKV
+1169 MVQSVQYAGPWSIKV
-1184 TFADGREQIVS
+1184 TLADGREQIIS
-1195 VQGIENMEESD
+1195 VNGIENTQESD
-1206 QAKSSVR
+1206 TTKNSVR
-1213 VLFAEYQNGT
+1213 ILLEEYQKGT
-1223 LIRKEETDYKNG
+1223 LIRSEDTLG
-1235 SL
+1235 

>member
-1 MISEDN
+1 MSFKDN
-7 GFFYRGLFQYNKNTK
+7 GFFYNGLFQYNKNTE
-22 DYFQNPVLA
+22 DYFHNPVLA
-31 ICLTCEAE
+31 VCLICDPE
-39 KLPLFVTVE
+39 KLPLFVTIE

-88 LSRAREYRFV
+88 LSRSREYRFV
-98 RLVRVYEKQKGKQ
+98 RQVRVYET
-111 EQQEQQKRTGDA
+111 QQEQQKRT
-123 EGFAKANSVE
+123 EGAAKFAKVISVE
-133 EISIEAMS
+133 AISIEAIS
-141 FQKSDGVSIS
+141 FQKSDGVSIN
-151 TPVCAKWAKPG
+151 TPVRAKWTKQG
-162 VTIEYLVTV
+162 ETIEYFVTV

-176 TPVMVHLSAEDD
+176 TPVMVYLSAEDD

-196 IKEVVDGWLHLDASE
+196 IKVIDGSESEMQISDSDGWLHLEASE
-211 RKTVTVSIL
+211 SKTVTVTIP
-220 MTDTLALGGS
+220 MTDTLAPGGS

-240 AIGNTDE
+240 VIGSTDE

-260 RELPHPC
+260 RALPHPC
-267 VIFDPDLLTEIRQ
+267 VIFDPNLLNEIRQ

-287 AKTAYEKAYKAA
+287 AKETYEKAYKAA
-299 EEWSYPSIDFNN
+299 EEWSYPSIDPKNN
-311 DYLFDTAH
+311 YLFDTSH
-319 AHYARDCAIVYQISG
+319 AHHARDCAIVYQISG
-334 EIRFAKKV
+334 ETRFAEKT

-348 WSSPDGYRR
+348 WSAPDGYRR

-371 FFKSVACAYDLIY
+371 FFKSAACAYDLIY
-384 DWEGWTNEDRNNIEQ
+384 DWAGWTDEDRNNIEQ
-399 TMRFYMEYMDSEICS
+399 TMRFYMEYIDAEICS

-516 LSNDIWGENKKN
+516 LSNDIWGENEKN
-528 YRSIEMLWDSLIPFY
+528 YRSIDMLWDSLIPFY

-551 INDSAEQKSNA
+551 VNDSAEQKSNA

-576 RLYKKSEYAY
+576 RLYKKPEYAY

-600 GEETRPAYKLDELP
+600 GEETRPAYELAELP

-716 LFYAGDAIQV
+716 LFYAGDAIQAS
-726 FGVENN
+726 GVENN

-746 EQKTIEERQWM
+746 EQKTIEERQWV

-764 PENHPEYAVRSGFT
+764 PQNHPEYAVRSGFT
-778 EPVITRRVTVL
+778 EPVVTRRVTVL

-799 AKSSQPETI
+799 AKSSQLGTV

-816 LQGLTKMDEALSLVR
+816 LQGLIKTDEVLSLVR
-831 HTEQLSEDPL
+831 HTAQLAEDPL

-848 DCNWYTENQ
+848 DCDWYEINNEGNRDSQ
-857 TKCGTEDRTKNNTEN
+857 AKCGAENRTEN

-880 HTEYDEKHN
+880 HTEYAEKKN
-889 NYWKFDWKWQNRTAY
+889 NFWRYDWKWQNRTAY

-910 DTDLYFVPMKQE
+910 DTDLYFVPMKQ
-922 DRPDLSEMFDEDAS
+922 DRD
-936 SNKRSHMQFAIACP
+936 MQFAVACP

-965 ALMEKDTDK
+965 ALMETSEDK
-974 IQETVCENENEATAS
+974 VQENVCENENEASAS
-989 AEQCASEQEIVLAE
+989 AKQLAGEQEIILAE
-1003 GKFGTWILGKE
+1003 GKFGAWILGKE
-1014 TVDVALDGVKK
+1014 TVDVDLDGVKK

-1060 HQKLAMAD
+1060 HQKLAMAN
-1068 LTYTCENTDEGCG
+1068 LTYACENTDEGCG
-1081 IGKDY
+1081 VGKDY

-1093 QAEEFA
+1093 QAEEFD

-1107 DKRKWGIITLDLDGL
+1107 DKRKWGVITLDLDGL

-1184 TFADGREQIVS
+1184 TLADGREQIVS

-1206 QAKSSVR
+1206 QAKNNAQIRSNAQTKSSVR
-1213 VLFAEYQNGT
+1213 VLLAEYQNGT
-1223 LIRKEETDYKNG
+1223 LIRKEETNR
-1235 SL
+1235 

>member
-1 MISEDN
+1 MSFKNN
-7 GFFYRGLFQYNKNTK
+7 GFFYNGLFQYNKNTE
-22 DYFQNPVLA
+22 DYFHNPVLA
-31 ICLTCEAE
+31 VCLTCETE

-55 GNASVHRTPVTAQV
+55 GNANVHRTPVMAQV

-88 LSRAREYRFV
+88 LSRSREYRFV
-98 RLVRVYEKQKGKQ
+98 RQVRIYET
-111 EQQEQQKRTGDA
+111 QQGQQKRTEEA
-123 EGFAKANSVE
+123 EGLPKAISVE
-133 EISIEAMS
+133 AIS
-141 FQKSDGVSIS
+141 FQKSDGVSIN
-151 TPVCAKWAKPG
+151 TPVRAKWAKPDE
-162 VTIEYLVTV
+162 TIEYLIAV

-196 IKEVVDGWLHLDASE
+196 ITVVGFADGQKSRMQIASSDGWLHLEPSE
-211 RKTVTVSIL
+211 SKTVTVTIP
-220 MTDTLALGGS
+220 MTDTLAPGGS

-240 AIGNTDE
+240 ALSSTDE
-247 KNEGDSTITLYAL
+247 KNEGDSIITLYAL
-260 RELPHPC
+260 RALPHPC
-267 VIFDPDLLTEIRQ
+267 VIFDQDLLTEIRQ
-280 KISRADW
+280 KISHADW

-299 EEWSYPSIDFNN
+299 EEWSYPSIDPKNN
-311 DYLFDTAH
+311 YLFNTSH
-319 AHYARDCAIVYQISG
+319 AHHARDCAIVYQISG
-334 EIRFAKKV
+334 ETCFAEKT

-371 FFKSVACAYDLIY
+371 FFKSAACAYDLIY
-384 DWEGWTNEDRNNIEQ
+384 DWEGWTDKDRNNIEQ
-399 TMRFYMEYMDSEICS
+399 TMRFYMEYMDAEICS

-438 ERMERFLYGPGGAA
+438 ERMERFLYGSGGAA

-473 LMCAGLMSELSV
+473 LMCAGLMSELSL
-485 AAAHFGMNF
+485 AADHFGMNF
-494 KDIQVTPAY
+494 KDIHVTPAY
-503 RRTNCVAE
+503 RRTNCVADV
-511 ARFDG
+511 RFDG
-516 LSNDIWGENKKN
+516 LSNDIWGENEKN
-528 YRSIEMLWDSLIPFY
+528 YRSIDMLWDSLIPFY

-576 RLYKKSEYAY
+576 RLYKKPEYAY

-600 GEETRPAYKLDELP
+600 GEETRPAYELDELP

-671 SLTNPENIW
+671 SLTNPENVW

-695 INHNMVTVDL
+695 ITHNMVTVDL

-716 LFYAGDAIQV
+716 LFYSSDAIQV

-746 EQKTIEERQWM
+746 EQKTIEERQWI

-764 PENHPEYAVRSGFT
+764 PENHPEYAMRSGFT

-799 AKSSQPETI
+799 AKSSQPEAI

-816 LQGLTKMDEALSLVR
+816 LQGLTKTDEALAFVR
-831 HTEQLSEDPL
+831 HTAQLSEDPL

-848 DCNWYTENQ
+848 DCDWYETNNEGNNKTDNAENSEVNRDGNHQ
-857 TKCGTEDRTKNNTEN
+857 VGEGIKDGTV
-872 GTAVKFQF
+872 VKFQF
-880 HTEYDEKHN
+880 HTEYAEKKN
-889 NYWKFDWKWQNRTAY
+889 NFWRYDWKWQNRTAY

-910 DTDLYFVPMKQE
+910 DTDLYFVPMKQD
-922 DRPDLSEMFDEDAS
+922 DRINLNEKGSNEMSD
-936 SNKRSHMQFAIACP
+936 MQFAVACP

-965 ALMEKDTDK
+965 ARMTKDEL
-974 IQETVCENENEATAS
+974 QEES
-989 AEQCASEQEIVLAE
+989 GEQEVVLAE
-1003 GKFGTWILGKE
+1003 GKFGAWILGKE
-1014 TVDVALDGVKK
+1014 IVDVALDGVKK

-1060 HQKLAMAD
+1060 HRMLAMSD
-1068 LTYTCENTDEGCG
+1068 LAYTCENIDEGYG
-1081 IGKDY
+1081 VGKDY

-1107 DKRKWGIITLDLDGL
+1107 DKTKWGIITLDLDRL
-1122 NATRFHAVIGGDYPV
+1122 NATHFRAVIGGDYPV

-1161 IEPHEGDA
+1161 IEPHEGNA
-1169 MIQSVQYAGPWSIKV
+1169 MVQSVQYAGPWSIKV
-1184 TFADGREQIVS
+1184 TLVDGREQIVS
-1195 VQGIENMEESD
+1195 VQGIEDN
-1206 QAKSSVR
+1206 VC
-1213 VLFAEYQNGT
+1213 VLFEEYQNGT
-1223 LIRKEETDYKNG
+1223 LIRKEETTRTETIREE
-1235 SL
+1235 SIR

>member
-1 MISEDN
+1 MILDDN

-22 DYFQNPVLA
+22 DYFHNPVLA
-31 ICLTCEAE
+31 VCLTCEAE
-39 KLPLFVTVE
+39 KLPVFVTVE

-55 GNASVHRTPVTAQV
+55 GNASVHSTLVTAQV
-69 CMTQSRQWFYLR
+69 CMTKSRQWFYLR

-88 LSRAREYRFV
+88 LSRSREYRFV
-98 RLVRVYEKQKGKQ
+98 RQIRIYAKQNGKQ
-111 EQQEQQKRTGDA
+111 TIA
-123 EGFAKANSVE
+123 EECASILVDESKAARNISDEKNCNNVLFVE
-133 EISIEAMS
+133 ALSL
-141 FQKSDGVSIS
+141 QKSDGISIS
-151 TPVCAKWAKPG
+151 TPVCSKWTKPG
-162 VTIEYLVTV
+162 ETIEYSVTV

-196 IKEVVDGWLHLDASE
+196 IKVADGSESGMQISDSDGWLHLEASE
-211 RKTVTVSIL
+211 SKNVTVTIS
-220 MTDTLALGGS
+220 MTDTLAPGGC
-230 ECFPI
+230 EKFPI

-240 AIGNTDE
+240 VIGNTDE
-247 KNEGDSTITLYAL
+247 KNEGDSTITLYAM

-267 VIFDPDLLTEIRQ
+267 VIFDNDLLNEIRK

-287 AKTAYEKAYKAA
+287 AKAAYEKAYNAS

-311 DYLFDTAH
+311 DYLFDTSH
-319 AHYARDCAIVYQISG
+319 AHHARDCAIIYQISG
-334 EIRFAKKV
+334 EPRFAEKT

-348 WSSPDGYRR
+348 WSAPDGYRR

-371 FFKSVACAYDLIY
+371 FFKSAACAYDLIY
-384 DWEGWTNEDRNNIEQ
+384 DWDGWTEKDRENIEQ
-399 TMRFYMEYMDSEICS
+399 TMRFYMEYIDAEICS

-438 ERMERFLYGPGGAA
+438 ERMERFLYGPGGSA

-485 AAAHFGMNF
+485 AASHFGMNF
-494 KDIQVTPAY
+494 KDIKVTPAY

-511 ARFDG
+511 SRLDG

-576 RLYKKSEYAY
+576 RLYKKPEYAY

-600 GEETRPAYKLDELP
+600 GEEVRPAYELDELP

-680 YSYHTFMYKFYCQTS
+680 YCYHTFMYKFYCQTS
-695 INHNMVTVDL
+695 INHNMVTIDL

-716 LFYAGDAIQV
+716 LFYAGDAMQA

-746 EQKTIEERQWM
+746 KQKTIEERQWM

-799 AKSSQPETI
+799 AKSSQPKI
-808 HDFQCIYH
+808 NHDFQCVYH
-816 LQGLTKMDEALSLVR
+816 LQGLTKVDDALSIKR
-831 HTEQLSEDPL
+831 HTAQLSDDPL

-848 DCNWYTENQ
+848 DCDWYE
-857 TKCGTEDRTKNNTEN
+857 TKNEVNKDSQAVY
-872 GTAVKFQF
+872 GIKDRAAVKFQF
-880 HTEYDEKHN
+880 HTEYAEKKN
-889 NYWKFDWKWQNRTAY
+889 NFWRYDWKWQNRTAY

-910 DTDLYFVPMKQE
+910 DTDLYFVPMKQ
-922 DRPDLSEMFDEDAS
+922 DDS
-936 SNKRSHMQFAIACP
+936 MQFAVACP

-965 ALMEKDTDK
+965 AAMEEGK
-974 IQETVCENENEATAS
+974 AS
-989 AEQCASEQEIVLAE
+989 GEQEVVLAE
-1003 GKFGTWILGKE
+1003 GKFGAWILGKE

-1046 KTIFWGDPVIETTD
+1046 KTIFWGNPVIETTD

-1068 LTYTCENTDEGCG
+1068 LAYICENTDEGCG
-1081 IGKDY
+1081 VGKDY

-1093 QAEEFA
+1093 QAEEFD

-1107 DKRKWGIITLDLDGL
+1107 DKKKWGVITLDLEGL
-1122 NATRFHAVIGGDYPV
+1122 NAARFHAVIGGDYPV
-1137 GDESGKRRTV
+1137 GDESGKRRTI
-1147 FQQQTGTSACFASV
+1147 FQQQTGNSACFASV

-1169 MIQSVQYAGPWSIKV
+1169 MVQSVQYAGAWSIKV
-1184 TFADGREQIVS
+1184 ILADGREQIIS
-1195 VQGIENMEESD
+1195 VKGIENTQESD
-1206 QAKSSVR
+1206 TTKNSVR
-1213 VLFAEYQNGT
+1213 ILLEEYQKGT
-1223 LIRKEETDYKNG
+1223 LIRSEETAR
-1235 SL
+1235 

>member
-1 MISEDN
+1 
-7 GFFYRGLFQYNKNTK
+7 
-22 DYFQNPVLA
+22 
-31 ICLTCEAE
+31 
-39 KLPLFVTVE
+39 
-48 MTLEKLI
+48 
-55 GNASVHRTPVTAQV
+55 
-69 CMTQSRQWFYLR
+69 
-81 KEDFSLP
+81 
-88 LSRAREYRFV
+88 
-98 RLVRVYEKQKGKQ
+98 
-111 EQQEQQKRTGDA
+111 
-123 EGFAKANSVE
+123 
-133 EISIEAMS
+133 
-141 FQKSDGVSIS
+141 
-151 TPVCAKWAKPG
+151 
-162 VTIEYLVTV
+162 
-171 ENECR
+171 
-176 TPVMVHLSAEDD
+176 
-188 GWKELKPQ
+188 
-196 IKEVVDGWLHLDASE
+196 
-211 RKTVTVSIL
+211 
-220 MTDTLALGGS
+220 
-230 ECFPI
+230 
-235 HAKWK
+235 
-240 AIGNTDE
+240 
-247 KNEGDSTITLYAL
+247 
-260 RELPHPC
+260 
-267 VIFDPDLLTEIRQ
+267 
-280 KISRADW
+280 
-287 AKTAYEKAYKAA
+287 
-299 EEWSYPSIDFNN
+299 
-311 DYLFDTAH
+311 
-319 AHYARDCAIVYQISG
+319 
-334 EIRFAKKV
+334 
-342 ASFLRE
+342 
-348 WSSPDGYRR
+348 
-357 LPRAGNQELVHDGE
+357 
-371 FFKSVACAYDLIY
+371 
-384 DWEGWTNEDRNNIEQ
+384 
-399 TMRFYMEYMDSEICS
+399 
-414 GEASNWLLAEI
+414 
-425 AGAVYSAAVLGDK
+425 
-438 ERMERFLYGPGGAA
+438 
-452 DQLAKGVL
+452 
-460 DDGWWYEASIGYN
+460 
-473 LMCAGLMSELSV
+473 MCAGLMSELSV

-705 KQQEA
+705 KQQDT

-739 YGGWPVG
+739 YGGLPVG

-1169 MIQSVQYAGPWSIKV
+1169 MIQSVQYAGSWSIKV